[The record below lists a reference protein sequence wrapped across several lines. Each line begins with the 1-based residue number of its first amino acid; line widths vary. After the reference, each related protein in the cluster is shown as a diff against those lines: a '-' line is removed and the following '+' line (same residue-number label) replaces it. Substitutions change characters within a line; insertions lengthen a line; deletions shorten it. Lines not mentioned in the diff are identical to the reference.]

1 MLLVVVV
8 ERFSRT
14 DLPEMEKRKFLVPRD
29 MFVGQF
35 IHILRSRM
43 HLPSGKALFIFI
55 QDTFPQ
61 TASIMDSM
69 YQQYKMRMDSF
80 TCATEIAKYK
90 EEIQKLQASEAEIK
104 ALSFNYAAMLKE
116 KEHAFLK
123 QEDGEQ
129 SPYSEW
135 NITGTYKG

>member
-1 MLLVVVV
+1 
-8 ERFSRT
+8 
-14 DLPEMEKRKFLVPRD
+14 
-29 MFVGQF
+29 
-35 IHILRSRM
+35 
-43 HLPSGKALFIFI
+43 
-55 QDTFPQ
+55 
-61 TASIMDSM
+61 
-69 YQQYKMRMDSF
+69 MRL
-80 TCATEIAKYK
+80 TTLIAKYK

-135 NITGTYKG
+135 NITGTYKGRWSFEETINGSSRFLEFEKSDGLSVLELISTPTKIRGVHYNQGIIVFASVMGTLGLQVLIESGRQLITKNSWSCEN